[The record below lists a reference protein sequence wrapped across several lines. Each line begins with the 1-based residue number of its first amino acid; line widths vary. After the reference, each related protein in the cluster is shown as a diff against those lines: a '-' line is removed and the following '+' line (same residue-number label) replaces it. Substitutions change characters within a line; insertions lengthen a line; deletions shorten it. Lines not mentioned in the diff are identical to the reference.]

1 MNLAEIKKNAREK
14 MKGVCAICRECN
26 GVWCRGMVPGM
37 GGAGNGSTMQRN
49 YNKLNEIRLMMK
61 TLHDAKDPDV
71 KFNFL
76 GKVLSSPVMVAPITG
91 LNYNAGGAI
100 DEEDYIDDIVNGS
113 LECGTIAMIGDG
125 GNPDFYRWGIEAIK
139 KVDGNG
145 VAIIKPRE
153 NSEIIKRI
161 RMAEDAGAL
170 AVGVDVDGAGLLV
183 MNTMGQPVGP
193 KSVEELKELVAS
205 TKLPFILKGILSVEE
220 AKIAMEAGVTGI
232 IVSNHGGR
240 VLNGTISSVETL
252 TEISAAVGDKMVVIA
267 DGGVREGM
275 DIVKFL
281 ALGAHCV
288 LVGRPI
294 IWGSVGGR
302 KEGVKLTLETLRNQL
317 YQAMILTGAG
327 SLEEID
333 KSMIYRD

>member
-1 MNLAEIKKNAREK
+1 MNLKEIKSNAREK
-14 MKGVCAICRECN
+14 MKGVCAVCRECN

-49 YNKLNEIRLMMK
+49 YNKLNEIRVMMK
-61 TLHDAKDPDV
+61 TLHEAKDPDI
-71 KFNFL
+71 KFDFL
-76 GKVLSSPVMVAPITG
+76 GKLLSSPIMVAPITG
-91 LNYNAGGAI
+91 LNYNAGGSI
-100 DEEDYIDDIVNGS
+100 TEEDYIDDIVNGS
-113 LECGTIAMIGDG
+113 IECGTIAMIGDG

-145 VAIIKPRE
+145 IAIIKPRE

-161 RMAEDAGAL
+161 KMAEEAGAM

-183 MNTMGQPVGP
+183 MSTMGQPVGP
-193 KSVEELKELVAS
+193 KTVAELKELVNS

-220 AKIAMEAGVTGI
+220 AIIAMEAGVAGI

-240 VLNGTISSVETL
+240 VLNGTISAVETL
-252 TEISAAVGDKMVVIA
+252 EKISDAVGDKMVVIA

-302 KEGVKLTLETLRNQL
+302 REGVKLTLDTLKNQL
-317 YQAMILTGAG
+317 YQSMILTGAD
-327 SLEEID
+327 SLNKIN
-333 KSMIYRD
+333 KNMLYKN